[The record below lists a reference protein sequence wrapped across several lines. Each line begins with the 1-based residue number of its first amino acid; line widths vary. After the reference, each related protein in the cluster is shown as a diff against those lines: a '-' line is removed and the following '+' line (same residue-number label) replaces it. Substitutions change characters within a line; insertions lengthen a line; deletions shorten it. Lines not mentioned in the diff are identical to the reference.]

1 MALFETWEN
10 KIRDCWIGVSTST
23 GPTKGNLYFVFN
35 LILVP
40 QICFIVVDPDFA
52 PAFLH
57 FCCTTKTWIQ
67 IPPFQGEIV
76 VFQSQ
81 RMPLP
86 VFFCFF
92 PFAFNFRGNEWK
104 SMPSYR
110 ILCSNLKI
118 RIFLSCFQ
126 KDTIQIIECV
136 CFWENKCKS
145 MPIAECFWRFHLNQ
159 SLWIDLLS
167 LPRNQSIFFQ

>member
-1 MALFETWEN
+1 MRKQN
-10 KIRDCWIGVSTST
+10 KGIVSTST
-23 GPTKGNLYFVFN
+23 GPTKGNFYLVFN

-67 IPPFQGEIV
+67 IPPFQGEN
-76 VFQSQ
+76 
-81 RMPLP
+81 RC
-86 VFFCFF
+86 FFNFKGCLYLFFAFF

-104 SMPSYR
+104 WMPSYR
-110 ILCSNLKI
+110 ILCSNMKI
-118 RIFLSCFQ
+118 KIFLSCFQ